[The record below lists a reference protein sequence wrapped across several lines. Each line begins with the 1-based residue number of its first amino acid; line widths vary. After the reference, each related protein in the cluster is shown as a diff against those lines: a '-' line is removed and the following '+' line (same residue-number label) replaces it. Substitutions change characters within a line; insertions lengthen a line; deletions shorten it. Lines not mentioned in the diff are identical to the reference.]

1 LSPHP
6 LKGRYNIIKLLRAFG
21 MIVYYCVV
29 NAGVSVNCPIFAI
42 ERPFMMRIVLLL
54 SLFITNITAFAA
66 PAVDTVKIPIFRQ
79 GFHDKVN
86 NEQKLLDRADGKV
99 DQYVQLNK
107 NEEINLHITDAAF
120 RKIDELQNWVETNEQ
135 LVSNNDKIRYL
146 RYIEDFLR
154 IFRAEWRNKEIKPVE
169 FPALYNYFDKAIKNL
184 AAGKSFL
191 TVVISAPYESAKI
204 VTNVFDD
211 HSDTKAARELVYLKY
226 SKIHPENILKTIRP
240 FADASFADSLVVIA
254 AKNNPVQ
261 LYSYAQSTSSAEGK
275 LIHRNANPMVKT
287 VVQLSQTN
295 NALFYFPFLDDLLSG
310 KKTIEQIKPLVGDG
324 ITYDS
329 LGYYKL
335 LVSTEIEYYKRMAPP
350 MRDTPIAMFGP
361 NGLRETLKGKAMQHI
376 IKHINELHDV
386 SNLAVRMKAIQPLSP
401 TELYYMMIMG
411 EADLYTSS
419 YKHSFN
425 RMLQLMGTQPR
436 GDSLLQ
442 NVHFDYFK
450 KFIKMAANYNK
461 LDTFLK
467 TMPLDKSEI
476 LMKAFVAN
484 LDKTGNLEDA
494 VDVADSYSSINDKK
508 LLNTILGYVTQNK
521 NKNIAE
527 NNQRGLIIYGLL
539 ETILLSADSTN
550 KIDLTETVGIPSI
563 YEIGLKE
570 LQDEKGRIVQQVFF
584 YGDEDGKTFF
594 PPFVNSF
601 SPKEWKVTMKK
612 EWVEIESLKG
622 DVFVYANRPLDYD
635 ANLDDSAQVH
645 LAKYLESLDMHPSV
659 VVHRGHSYWL
669 PGTIKRMPNDAKI
682 VVLGSCG
689 GYQNLNKIL
698 ESCPDAHIV
707 STKEIGAGDI
717 NRPILNYMNQTFIS
731 GSTLYWKRMWQTLT
745 KTFSTDPSLAIRESW
760 DDYVPPYKNLGAI
773 FIKAY
778 TKRTGGEE
786 L

>member
-1 LSPHP
+1 MMRTLLPLLFIVVSLHSLASPH
-6 LKGRYNIIKLLRAFG
+6 A
-21 MIVYYCVV
+21 
-29 NAGVSVNCPIFAI
+29 
-42 ERPFMMRIVLLL
+42 
-54 SLFITNITAFAA
+54 
-66 PAVDTVKIPIFRQ
+66 DTVKVPIFRQ
-79 GFHDKVN
+79 VFHDKVN
-86 NEQKLLDRADGKV
+86 NEQKLLDRADGKI

-107 NEEINLHITDAAF
+107 NEEINLHVTDAAF
-120 RKIDELQNWVETNEQ
+120 RKIDELQNWVETNDQ
-135 LVSNNDKIRYL
+135 LASNNDKIRYL
-146 RYIEDFLR
+146 RHIEDFLR
-154 IFRAEWRNKEIKPVE
+154 IFRQEWRNKEIKPVE
-169 FPALYNYFDKAIKNL
+169 FPGLYSFFENAIKNV
-184 AAGKSFL
+184 AAGKSFIP
-191 TVVISAPYESAKI
+191 VIASASYESAKI
-204 VTNVFDD
+204 ITSVFDD
-211 HSDTKAARELVYLKY
+211 HADNKTARELVYLKY
-226 SKIHPENILKTIRP
+226 SKLHPDNILKTIRP
-240 FADASFADSLVVIA
+240 FADASFADSLVVVA

-261 LYSYAQSTSSAEGK
+261 LYSFAQSTSSPEGK
-275 LIHRNANPMVKT
+275 LIHRNTNRLVKT
-287 VVQLSQTN
+287 VVELSQTN
-295 NALFYFPFLDDLLSG
+295 NALFYFPFLDDLLTG
-310 KKTIEQIKPLVGDG
+310 KKTIEQLKPLVGDG

-329 LGYYKL
+329 LGYYRL

-350 MRDTPIAMFGP
+350 MRDTPVAMFGP
-361 NGLRETLKGKAMQHI
+361 NGLRETLKGKAMQHF

-386 SNLAVRMKAIQPLSP
+386 SNLAVRMKAIQPLTP

-425 RMLQLMGTQPR
+425 RMLQLMGPNPR

-476 LMKAFVAN
+476 LMKVFVPN
-484 LDKTGNLEDA
+484 LDKICKLEDA
-494 VDVADSYSSINDKK
+494 VDEADSYSSINDKT
-508 LLNTILGYVTQNK
+508 LLNTILSYVTQNK
-521 NKNIAE
+521 NINIAA
-527 NNQRGLIIYGLL
+527 NNQRGIVIYGLL
-539 ETILLSADSTN
+539 ETILLSADTAN

-570 LQDEKGRIVQQVFF
+570 LQDSKGRIVQQVFF

-601 SPKEWKVTMKK
+601 SPKEWKITMKK

-622 DVFVYANRPLDYD
+622 NVFVYANRPLDYD

-645 LAKYLESLDMHPSV
+645 LAKYLESLDMHPTIA
-659 VVHRGHSYWL
+659 VHRGHSYWL
-669 PGTIKRMPNDAKI
+669 PGTIKRMPSDAKI

-698 ESCPDAHIV
+698 ETCPDAHIV

-717 NRPILNYMNQTFIS
+717 NRPILNYMNQAFIS
-731 GSTLYWKRMWQTLT
+731 GSTLYWKRMWRTLT
-745 KTFSTDPSLAIRESW
+745 KTFANDPSMAIRESW

-778 TKRTGGEE
+778 NKKTGGEE